1 MQERYLAQ
9 GITSLFLGVA
19 LLPGLPYTYF
29 SLLRWVVC
37 GCLVY
42 LLTQALEKDEMGWA
56 WVLAFVAILYN
67 PIFKVS
73 LEREVWTGVNLLT
86 IGLLPASGRSLGAV
100 SSGKGEDEH

>member
-9 GITSLFLGVA
+9 GIASLFLGVA

-86 IGLLPASGRSLGAV
+86 IGLLAASGRSLGAV